1 VSVVLDAVRT
11 GPGGRPGG
19 IAGYP
24 LEQLHEEVA
33 FIAYYFHWPLS
44 EIMELQH
51 SDRRGWVEEISAINR
66 RLREDVEGSGNPAP
80 WGAWP
85 G

>member
-1 VSVVLDAVRT
+1 VRHALRAGNGGRT
-11 GPGGRPGG
+11 GG
-19 IAGYP
+19 IVGYP

-33 FIAYYFHWPLS
+33 FLAYYFHWSLE

-51 SDRRGWVEEISAINR
+51 SDRRGFIEEISAINR
-66 RLREDVEGSGNPAP
+66 KLRAEAEGGGEDEPA
-80 WGAWP
+80 WGR